1 MPVKGSRTCILG
13 ALITISLVAP
23 AFADPAPD
31 YLTLLRQARSAPRL
45 ASGEADVAA
54 AEARA
59 KQAQAW
65 NNPTLSIEAENF
77 GGRGELDGFDGAE
90 TTFSIGQT
98 FELGGKREARMAA
111 AAQEAAAARF
121 LYQRDTGDFAAE
133 LAKAYAG
140 AEAASKL
147 RQLASEAVTLAEA
160 DSRTAR
166 ALVDA
171 GREAELRG
179 VQAEADLARARSELV
194 DAQADE
200 AAAFL
205 RLTALA
211 GSTTPLDSIA
221 VSLLAREPAATSFN
235 SARSPAVAA
244 ADAEWRAAQA
254 RQRLEESRWAPD
266 ITITGGVRTFAATDE
281 TALVAGFSI
290 PFPLFDRNA
299 GGSEAARADSR
310 AASLRLEQARAEA
323 QADTRAAQG
332 ELNAARSRLTA
343 QLDVERAAA
352 EAYRLAQVGY
362 EAGRVPL
369 LELTSARRSLVEAR
383 RQTIDI
389 QLARVAAEAEAARLA
404 GRTPFGE

>member
-1 MPVKGSRTCILG
+1 MPVKGTRTCILG
-13 ALITISLVAP
+13 AIVTINLIAP
-23 AFADPAPD
+23 ALADPTPD
-31 YLTLLRQARSAPRL
+31 YHTLLRQARSAPRL
-45 ASGEADVAA
+45 ATGEADVAA

-59 KQAQAW
+59 QQARAW
-65 NNPTLSIEAENF
+65 NNPTLSIEAEDF
-77 GGRGELDGFDGAE
+77 GGRGALQGFDGAE
-90 TTFSIGQT
+90 TTFTIGQT
-98 FELGGKREARMAA
+98 FELGGKREARIAA
-111 AAQEAAAARF
+111 ATQEAAAARF
-121 LYQRDTGDFAAE
+121 VYERNTADFAAE
-133 LAKAYAG
+133 LAIAYG
-140 AEAASKL
+140 RAEAASKL
-147 RQLASEAVTLAEA
+147 RQLAAEAVTLAEA

-179 VQAEADLARARSELV
+179 VQAQADLARARAELV
-194 DAQADE
+194 DAEADE

-211 GSTTPLDSIA
+211 GSFTPFDSIP
-221 VSLLAREPAATSFN
+221 VSLLAREPSAVSFN
-235 SARSPAVAA
+235 ALRSPAVAA

-254 RQRLEESRWAPD
+254 RQSLEESRWGPD

-281 TALVAGFSI
+281 TALVVGFSI
-290 PFPLFDRNA
+290 PLPLFDRNT

-310 AASLRLEQARAEA
+310 AASLRLEQARIEA
-323 QADTRAAQG
+323 QAETRAAQG
-332 ELNAARSRLTA
+332 ELNAARSKLAA

>member
-1 MPVKGSRTCILG
+1 MPVKGLRTCILG
-13 ALITISLVAP
+13 ALITTNLVCP
-23 AFADPAPD
+23 ALADPAPD
-31 YLTLLRQARSAPRL
+31 YATLLKQARTAPRL
-45 ASGEADVAA
+45 AVGEAEVGA

-59 KQAQAW
+59 RQARAW
-65 NNPTLSIEAENF
+65 NNPSLSIEAENF
-77 GGRGELDGFDGAE
+77 GGRGALDGFDSAE
-90 TTFSIGQT
+90 TTFSLGQT
-98 FELGGKREARMAA
+98 FELGGKREARI
-111 AAQEAAAARF
+111 EAATLEASAARY
-121 LYQRDTGDFAAE
+121 LYERDTADFAAE
-133 LAKAYAG
+133 LATAYAG
-140 AEAASKL
+140 AEAAAKL
-147 RQLASEAVTLAEA
+147 RSLAAEAVTLAEA
-160 DSRTAR
+160 DARTAR

-179 VQAEADLARARSELV
+179 VQAQADLARARAELV

-200 AAAFL
+200 VSAFL

-211 GSTTPLDSIA
+211 GSSAPLDSIT
-221 VSLLAREPAATSFN
+221 VSLLSKEPSLSGANVLRPA
-235 SARSPAVAA
+235 AVAA
-244 ADAEWRAAQA
+244 AEAEWRAAQA
-254 RQRLEESRWAPD
+254 RQRIEESRWAPD

-290 PFPLFDRNA
+290 PLPLFDRNT

-310 AASLRLEQARAEA
+310 AASLRLERARIEAEA
-323 QADTRAAQG
+323 ESRAAQG
-332 ELNAARSRLTA
+332 ELNAARSKLTA
-343 QLDVERAAA
+343 QLDVEQAAG

-369 LELTSARRSLVEAR
+369 LELTNARRSLVEAR

>member
-1 MPVKGSRTCILG
+1 MPVKGSRTRILG

-31 YLTLLRQARSAPRL
+31 YLTLLRQARAAPRL
-45 ASGEADVAA
+45 ASGEAGVAA

-59 KQAQAW
+59 RQARAW

-98 FELGGKREARMAA
+98 FELGGKREACMAA
-111 AAQEAAAARF
+111 ATQEAAAARF
-121 LYQRDTGDFAAE
+121 LYERNSGDFAAE

-147 RQLASEAVTLAEA
+147 RQLATEAVTLAEA

-211 GSTTPLDSIA
+211 GSPTPLDSIA
-221 VSLLAREPAATSFN
+221 T
-235 SARSPAVAA
+235 
-244 ADAEWRAAQA
+244 
-254 RQRLEESRWAPD
+254 
-266 ITITGGVRTFAATDE
+266 
-281 TALVAGFSI
+281 
-290 PFPLFDRNA
+290 
-299 GGSEAARADSR
+299 
-310 AASLRLEQARAEA
+310 
-323 QADTRAAQG
+323 
-332 ELNAARSRLTA
+332 
-343 QLDVERAAA
+343 
-352 EAYRLAQVGY
+352 
-362 EAGRVPL
+362 
-369 LELTSARRSLVEAR
+369 
-383 RQTIDI
+383 
-389 QLARVAAEAEAARLA
+389 
-404 GRTPFGE
+404 